1 MLTFEEIINNYLNY
15 VTIANDKRIMK
26 EAVNLIESEP
36 IILEHEFDI
45 LNEIF
50 SYLKMDYTLKIIQD
64 PESLEFCIAIIKQ
77 ETPVIENKHDV
88 NILLHELKHS
98 CKNRE
103 ISKME
108 NTIINFFDASEHI
121 EENEVLLIQNI
132 IQYLNNNWMLKPVE
146 TIDYNNEQIM
156 CTKIVP
162 TYNKHL
168 KKINKFN

>member
-1 MLTFEEIINNYLNY
+1 
-15 VTIANDKRIMK
+15 
-26 EAVNLIESEP
+26 
-36 IILEHEFDI
+36 
-45 LNEIF
+45 
-50 SYLKMDYTLKIIQD
+50 
-64 PESLEFCIAIIKQ
+64 
-77 ETPVIENKHDV
+77 
-88 NILLHELKHS
+88 
-98 CKNRE
+98 
-103 ISKME
+103 ME